1 VRPKTKYAR
10 SRDVNIAYQVLGS
23 GPSDLVLTVGWVTH
37 LDLAWDIPPLAR
49 FYERLGSFSRVILF
63 DKRGTGLSDPVAPD
77 AIPTLDERMDD
88 VRDVMDA
95 TGSERA
101 ALLGTIGGAG
111 MCGLFAAMHP
121 DRVERLILYGS
132 FPAMSFNFFQ
142 MVPRCADSWQAALEH
157 IERDWVATYS
167 FRARSRISSQGPASS
182 SATTALGS

>member
-1 VRPKTKYAR
+1 
-10 SRDVNIAYQVLGS
+10 
-23 GPSDLVLTVGWVTH
+23 
-37 LDLAWDIPPLAR
+37 
-49 FYERLGSFSRVILF
+49 
-63 DKRGTGLSDPVAPD
+63 VAPD